1 MIIRRVGRRHTS
13 CKDYSKERTKPT
25 KRSILSLS
33 ANAYRSRLKLPALGR
48 SVLGVWLVILIVL
61 SSASITSISTPP
73 LAIASS
79 SPSEEEENEAS
90 IYRSARIQD
99 SIDKRLDSTRQDYR
113 LSNDEKIDSKPDE
126 QYVQQEAEL
135 LASVQKANTTL
146 SPGYGTNT
154 NTTSTT
160 TTVPVPASETIELK
174 TTVDVQSI
182 NKLGENQEV
191 DQINDSAAISQA
203 QDVSQTKQYLTP
215 YSEVE
220 FKALKQRAQSG
231 ELPTP
236 GDQVIS
242 PPNAKEVINNLSK
255 DRDKENINNNNNLS
269 KDSTDIPFSMPLSD
283 GNNDISLSSP
293 ITSQAL
299 ETGPRPLE
307 QTQKQPS
314 IQHVTSSSGFDGIN
328 QDQGGGV
335 IPSDPPD
342 IGMAVGPNHIM
353 EGVNVKFAIYN
364 KVTGAQS
371 ALIQPQTF
379 FGVPVTDRVFD
390 PRIMYDVLSDRWFIA
405 MMDMT
410 RRTILIAVS
419 ASSDP
424 TGTWRIYE
432 ILTMGGIP
440 VCPDYPRLGL
450 SNDKLVLSVNV
461 FGSPSP
467 NACQEPFQGSRIAV
481 MEKSQML
488 AGAGAN
494 TLFFGPIGEG
504 SELLSIQP
512 VQALTTSSKVIMVST
527 ETGEGSGNGIRVFT
541 ISGTPSENDL
551 TMTETLLTVGTY
563 SEPPNAAQPGT
574 ASLQDTGD
582 TRAQQAVRNKNLV
595 WFPFTTGCVPT
606 GDTMTRSCI
615 KLVGINLLGPFNQ
628 PALFRDITIGI
639 ANTYLY
645 YPALTTDF
653 SGSTR
658 VIYGA
663 SSSTLFPSL
672 FATGQWF
679 NAPSPTLLEPI
690 ITIKQGTQ
698 ANNNIVNGEHF
709 ATAID
714 PTDTTSV
721 WVAGQYHTIPNRWST
736 FISKIS
742 ILWADWESLSGL
754 VRPNTDPHVIRNSDG
769 RLEVFIVSTDN
780 RVWHK
785 WQLTINTNSWSNWE
799 LLGASVRSGSD
810 VAVAMNADGR
820 LELFVIADDGA
831 LWHNWQT
838 TASSSSSWSGWQSL
852 GGQLRSNSDPV
863 VAMNINDMGRLE
875 VFVIAIDNALYHKWQ
890 NSPSSSTSWSSYA
903 SLGGSIRTNSDVA
916 VARNSAD
923 DPFGGTSGVHGDR
936 LNVFIIGADNA
947 VYHKWQN
954 TLGTITNDWSEWHS
968 LGGNIKPNTD
978 PAVIPNSD
986 ARLELFVIGADN
998 KLYHKWQTAPI
1009 TGTDQWSSYSSL
1021 GGSIR
1026 ANDNQEATQPQLMRN
1041 SDRRLEVF
1049 IIGGDNAIY
1058 HKWQNSLGTSATW
1071 SDWHGLGGS
1080 VRPNT
1085 DPTVG
1090 LNADTRPEIFM
1101 VGGDNSLYHK
1111 WRTN

>member
-1 MIIRRVGRRHTS
+1 MIIKRIGRRHVNYKDG
-13 CKDYSKERTKPT
+13 CKRGTRSRKTIPSITTITIRLQSLTR
-25 KRSILSLS
+25 RSILSLWLLILLVAS
-33 ANAYRSRLKLPALGR
+33 STSITNTLSPLAMAAAAAPSEDENEVSKYRSTT
-48 SVLGVWLVILIVL
+48 V
-61 SSASITSISTPP
+61 
-73 LAIASS
+73 
-79 SPSEEEENEAS
+79 
-90 IYRSARIQD
+90 QD
-99 SIDKRLDSTRQDYR
+99 SIDKRLDRIHQDYN
-113 LSNDEKIDSKPDE
+113 LAGDNGVENEEDE
-126 QYVQQEAEL
+126 QDVQQEPEL
-135 LASVQKANTTL
+135 LTSIENGNNASNPINGTYINT
-146 SPGYGTNT
+146 
-154 NTTSTT
+154 TT
-160 TTVPVPASETIELK
+160 TTVAAETETIGLK
-174 TTVDVQSI
+174 GTIDLQSI
-182 NKLGENQEV
+182 NKLGEDLQE
-191 DQINDSAAISQA
+191 DQIASSTVAPAME
-203 QDVSQTKQYLTP
+203 QDIAPKKQYLTP
-215 YSEVE
+215 YSEEE
-220 FKALKQRAQSG
+220 FKAFKQRAQAG
-231 ELPTP
+231 ELAGPS
-236 GDQVIS
+236 GNEVIS
-242 PPNAKEVINNLSK
+242 PPNAEEVINQLSK
-255 DRDKENINNNNNLS
+255 GDTNNEDSGGEDNIGNNNPSQGSNV
-269 KDSTDIPFSMPLSD
+269 IPFSMSLPAGNSD
-283 GNNDISLSSP
+283 ASLASSIKP
-293 ITSQAL
+293 QAL
-299 ETGPRPLE
+299 DVGPGQQQ
-307 QTQKQPS
+307 QTRHQVS
-314 IQHVTSSSGFDGIN
+314 IQDVTSSGGIEGLN

-364 KVTGAQS
+364 KVTGAQL

-379 FGVPVTDRVFD
+379 FGVPVTDRMFD

-432 ILTMGGIP
+432 IITMGFP

-461 FGSPSP
+461 FDSSSP

-481 MEKSQML
+481 MEKSRML

-494 TLFFGPIGEG
+494 TQFFGPIGAG

-527 ETGEGSGNGIRVFT
+527 ETGEGSGNGMRVFT

-563 SEPPNAAQPGT
+563 SEPPNAVQPGT

-582 TRAQQAVRNKNLV
+582 TRAQQAVRNGNLV
-595 WFPFTTGCVPT
+595 WFPFTTGCVPA

-615 KLVGINLLGPFNQ
+615 KLVGINLLGSFNQ

-639 ANTYLY
+639 GNTYLY

-658 VIYGA
+658 VIFGA

-672 FATGQWF
+672 FATGQRF

-690 ITIKQGTQ
+690 ITVKQGTQ
-698 ANNNIVNGEHF
+698 ANNNVVNGEHF
-709 ATAID
+709 AAAID
-714 PTDTTSV
+714 PSDTTSV

-742 ILWADWESLSGL
+742 ILWADWESLGGL

-785 WQLTINTNSWSNWE
+785 WQLTFNTNSWSNWE

-820 LELFVIADDGA
+820 LEVFVIADDGA

-875 VFVIAIDNALYHKWQ
+875 VFVIGIDNALYHKWQ

-923 DPFGGTSGVHGDR
+923 DPYGGTSGVHGDR
-936 LNVFIIGADNA
+936 LNVFVIGADNA

-968 LGGNIKPNTD
+968 LGGSIKPNTD

-1009 TGTDQWSSYSSL
+1009 TGTNQWSSYSSL
-1021 GGSIR
+1021 GGSVR

-1041 SDRRLEVF
+1041 LDRRLEVF
-1049 IIGGDNAIY
+1049 IIGGDNAVY
-1058 HKWQNSLGTSATW
+1058 HKWQNSLGSSTTW

-1080 VRPNT
+1080 VRPNS

-1090 LNADTRPEIFM
+1090 INSYTAEIFM